1 MAEVVAPGDSS
12 GRLGPLDLLILQP
25 TPFCNLD
32 CSYCY
37 LPDRGNT
44 QRMSEETLE
53 WTFRR
58 VAESDLVERPYT
70 VVWHAG
76 EPLVLPAAF
85 YQQAFEL
92 AERLLPRHVPFTHSF
107 QTNGTLIDADF
118 CELLRNFKVRVGVSV
133 DGPAFLNDRY
143 RKTRRGTGTLSSVLA
158 GIAVLRK
165 SHIPFHV
172 ITVLTRESLDY
183 PDELCEFYRAEGIEH
198 VGLNIEEIEGPH
210 VHSSLVSDDSTARY
224 EAFMS
229 RFFDLAQGQL
239 PRLHVRE
246 FDNMLASVLYDGDKW
261 PGASQEAQPFAIVS
275 VDHQGNFSTFSPE
288 LLGLPSVAYG
298 GFSLGNV
305 RSHSFREAS
314 GTARYQKIAGDIS
327 AGVSKCRATCAY
339 FAFCGGGAPGNKFF
353 ENGSFDST
361 ETLFC
366 RLHRKALAEV
376 MLSKLRPR
384 VGVSAH
390 EA

>member
-1 MAEVVAPGDSS
+1 MGELVAADASS
-12 GRLGPLDLLILQP
+12 GRLGPLDLLVLQP

-37 LPDRGNT
+37 LPDRGKT
-44 QRMSEETLE
+44 LRMTEETLE

-58 VAESDLVERPYT
+58 VAESNLVERPYT

-85 YQQAFEL
+85 YRRAFDL
-92 AERLLPRHVPFTHSF
+92 AERHLPRGVPFTHSF

-118 CELLRNFKVRVGVSV
+118 CELIREFNVRVGVSV

-143 RKTRRGTGTLSSVLA
+143 RKTRRGTGTLSDVLA
-158 GIAVLRK
+158 GIEVLRK
-165 SHIPFHV
+165 FTVPFHV

-198 VGLNIEEIEGPH
+198 IGLNIEEIEGPH
-210 VHSSLVSDDSTARY
+210 TRSSLGSEDAPARY
-224 EAFMS
+224 EAFMT
-229 RFFDLAQGQL
+229 RFFDLAHGQL

-246 FDNMLASVLYDGDKW
+246 FDSMLASVLYAGDEW
-261 PGASQEAQPFAIVS
+261 PGASQEAQPFAIIS

-288 LLGLPSVAYG
+288 LLGLPSATYG

-305 RSHSFREAS
+305 RHLSFREAS
-314 GTARYQKIAGDIS
+314 ATVRYQSMAGDVT
-327 AGVSKCRATCAY
+327 AGVSECRRTCAY
-339 FAFCGGGAPGNKFF
+339 FAFCGGWRAGQ
-353 ENGSFDST
+353 
-361 ETLFC
+361 
-366 RLHRKALAEV
+366 
-376 MLSKLRPR
+376 
-384 VGVSAH
+384 
-390 EA
+390 